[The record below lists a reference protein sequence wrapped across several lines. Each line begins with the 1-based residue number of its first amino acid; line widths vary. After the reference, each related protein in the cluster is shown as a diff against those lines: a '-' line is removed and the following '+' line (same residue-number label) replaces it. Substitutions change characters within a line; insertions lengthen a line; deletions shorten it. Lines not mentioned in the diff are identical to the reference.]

1 MKKRIFITIISITSL
16 ALLFFNICIS
26 GFLTYL
32 LSDNVKNEVRRETIE
47 LKSMLETG
55 YNIKD
60 IPLTNPRITLVSSTG
75 QVLFDNQHSDLENH
89 INRPEIQAALENGAG
104 ESLRES
110 DTINQNMYYY
120 ALRLDDG
127 NILRVAMVTSSFIGI
142 LGPVFLISIVILL
155 FIIFI
160 CLFVARYQANAIV
173 KPINE
178 LNLAHPNAEKIYPEL
193 VPLVNNLNLHNEMRK
208 EFSANVSHELKTP
221 LTSISG
227 YAEIMAN
234 GIAKEEDIRIFANK
248 IYNESHNLINKINDI
263 IKISKLD
270 ENKIDLEIETANYD
284 QLITSCIEKLDKFI
298 FDKNIKVIYHHV
310 NIYGQC
316 IVYVMEDILYN
327 LIQNAIK
334 YNKNNGTVFI
344 TLSEDKNN
352 VLINIKDTGIGISK
366 TELPRIYERFY
377 RVDKSHNTAIEGSGL
392 GLSIVK
398 HGVGL
403 HHGSIECDSDLGIQ
417 TTFYLKF
424 PKQLIK
430 R

>member
-334 YNKNNGTVFI
+334 YNKKNGTVFI

-352 VLINIKDTGIGISK
+352 VLIKIKDTGIGISK

>member
-1 MKKRIFITIISITSL
+1 MKKRIFTTIISITSI
-16 ALLFFNICIS
+16 ALLIFSILIS

-47 LKSMLETG
+47 LKSLLDTG
-55 YNIKD
+55 YNINN
-60 IPLTNPRITLVSSTG
+60 ISLINPRITLISPIGEVI
-75 QVLFDNQHSDLENH
+75 FDNQHDNLENH
-89 INRPEIQAALENGAG
+89 LDRPEIKSAIENGVG
-104 ESLRES
+104 ESLRNS
-110 DTINQNMYYY
+110 DTIDQNMYYY

-127 NILRVAMVTSSFIGI
+127 NILRVAMVTSSFFGI
-142 LGPVFLISIVILL
+142 LIPVFIISLVILI
-155 FIIFI
+155 FIIII
-160 CLFVARYQANAIV
+160 CLFVAGHQANAIV

-178 LNLAHPNAEKIYPEL
+178 LNLAHPNADTIYPEL

-234 GIAKEEDIRIFANK
+234 GIAKEEDIRMFANK

-270 ENKIDLEIETANYD
+270 ENKIDLEIEMANYD

-298 FDKNIKVIYHHV
+298 FDKNIKVIYHHI
-310 NIYGQC
+310 NIYGEC

-334 YNKNNGTVFI
+334 YNKTNGTVFI
-344 TLSEDKNN
+344 NLSEDKDN
-352 VLINIKDTGIGISK
+352 VLIKIKDTGIGISK
-366 TELPRIYERFY
+366 AELPRIYERFY

-424 PKQLIK
+424 PKKLK
-430 R
+430 

>member
-1 MKKRIFITIISITSL
+1 MKKRIFTTIISITSI
-16 ALLFFNICIS
+16 ALLFFSILIS

-47 LKSMLETG
+47 LKSLLDTG
-55 YNIKD
+55 YNINN
-60 IPLTNPRITLVSSTG
+60 ISLINPRITLISPIGEVI
-75 QVLFDNQHSDLENH
+75 FDNQHDNLENH
-89 INRPEIQAALENGAG
+89 LDRPEIKSAIENGVG
-104 ESLRES
+104 ESLRNS
-110 DTINQNMYYY
+110 DTIDQNMYYY

-127 NILRVAMVTSSFIGI
+127 NILRVAMVTSSFFGI
-142 LGPVFLISIVILL
+142 LIPVFIISLVILI
-155 FIIFI
+155 FIIII
-160 CLFVARYQANAIV
+160 CLFVAGHQANAIV

-178 LNLAHPNAEKIYPEL
+178 LNLAHPNADTIYPEL

-234 GIAKEEDIRIFANK
+234 GIAKEEDIRMFANK

-270 ENKIDLEIETANYD
+270 ENKIDLEIEMANYD

-298 FDKNIKVIYHHV
+298 FDKNIKVIYHHI
-310 NIYGQC
+310 NIYGEC

-334 YNKNNGTVFI
+334 YNKTNGTVFI
-344 TLSEDKNN
+344 NLSEDKDN
-352 VLINIKDTGIGISK
+352 VLIKIKDTGIGISK
-366 TELPRIYERFY
+366 AELPRIYERFY

-424 PKQLIK
+424 PKKLK
-430 R
+430 

>member
-1 MKKRIFITIISITSL
+1 MKKRIFTTIISITSI
-16 ALLFFNICIS
+16 ALLIFSILIS

-47 LKSMLETG
+47 LKSLLDTG
-55 YNIKD
+55 YNINN
-60 IPLTNPRITLVSSTG
+60 ISLINPRITLISPIGEVI
-75 QVLFDNQHSDLENH
+75 FDNQHDNLENH
-89 INRPEIQAALENGAG
+89 LDRPEIKSAIENGVG
-104 ESLRES
+104 ESLRNS
-110 DTINQNMYYY
+110 DTIDQNMYYY

-127 NILRVAMVTSSFIGI
+127 NILRVAMVTSSFFGI
-142 LGPVFLISIVILL
+142 LIPVFIISLVILI
-155 FIIFI
+155 FIIII
-160 CLFVARYQANAIV
+160 CLFVAGHQADAIV

-178 LNLAHPNAEKIYPEL
+178 LNLAHPNADTIYPEL

-208 EFSANVSHELKTP
+208 ECSANVSHELKTP

-234 GIAKEEDIRIFANK
+234 GIAKEEDIRMFANK

-270 ENKIDLEIETANYD
+270 ENKIDLEIEMANYD

-298 FDKNIKVIYHHV
+298 FDKNIKVIYHHI
-310 NIYGQC
+310 NIYGEC

-344 TLSEDKNN
+344 NLSEDKDN
-352 VLINIKDTGIGISK
+352 VLIKIKDTGIGISK
-366 TELPRIYERFY
+366 AELPRIYERFY

-424 PKQLIK
+424 PKKLK
-430 R
+430 